1 MLKFLKII
9 FKRSFPRLIYS
20 NKYWVNIGNHVF
32 PVEKYRLIYENL
44 IKKGIRK
51 KYVINPEPANDE
63 DILLVHTPKYI
74 KKLKKGSLS
83 PREIMTLELPYSKEL
98 INFAWL
104 FVGGTIETLKWALK
118 EGLAIHIGGG
128 FHHAFPDHG
137 EGFCV
142 LNDIAIG
149 LRKLKKENKIKKAMV
164 IDCDVHQGNGTAFIF
179 SDESDIFTFS
189 IHQMDNYPAEK
200 QKSDIDIGLW
210 SGDGDWEYLEAL
222 KKFIPKIYVEF
233 KPDLIIYLAG
243 ADPYEK
249 DQLGGLKLTKKALL
263 ERDRIVIEGA
273 LKMKIPVAI
282 LLAGGYAV
290 DVKNTVEIHL
300 NTINLAIKLYR
311 KYF

>member
-1 MLKFLKII
+1 MFKFLKSIL
-9 FKRSFPRLIYS
+9 KRSAPKFVYS

-44 IKKGIRK
+44 IKKGIKRK
-51 KYVINPEPANDE
+51 YIITPNPANEE
-63 DILLVHTPKYI
+63 DILLVHTPKYV
-74 KKLKKGSLS
+74 KKLKTGSLS
-83 PREIMTLELPYSKEL
+83 SREIMTLELPYSKEL
-98 INFAWL
+98 MYFAWL
-104 FVGGTIETLKWALK
+104 FVGGTIETFKLALK
-118 EGLAIHIGGG
+118 EGVAIHVGGG

-137 EGFCV
+137 EGFCI

-149 LRKLKKENKIKKAMV
+149 LRKLKKENKIKKGMV

-179 SDESDIFTFS
+179 SKESDIFTFS

-222 KKFIPKIYVEF
+222 KKFIPKIYTDF
-233 KPDLIIYLAG
+233 NPDLIVYLAG

-249 DQLGGLKLTKKALL
+249 DQLGGLKLSKKGLQ
-263 ERDRIVIEGA
+263 ERDKIVIENA
-273 LKMKIPVAI
+273 LKLKIPVAI
-282 LLAGGYAV
+282 LLAGGYAF

-300 NTINLAIKLYR
+300 NTINLAIKLFR
-311 KYF
+311 KYT

>member
-1 MLKFLKII
+1 MFKLLKSI
-9 FKRSFPRLIYS
+9 FKRNFPRFIYS

-32 PVEKYRLIYENL
+32 PVEKYRLIYEQL
-44 IKKGIRK
+44 IKRGIKRK
-51 KYVINPEPANDE
+51 HVITPNFANDE

-83 PREIMTLELPYSKEL
+83 LREIITLELPYSKEL

-104 FVGGTIETLKWALK
+104 FVGGTIETFKWALK

-149 LRKLKKENKIKKAMV
+149 LKKLKKENQIKKAMV

-179 SDESDIFTFS
+179 SNDPDIFTFS

-210 SGDGDWEYLEAL
+210 SGDGDWEYLHAL
-222 KKFIPKIYVEF
+222 GNFIPKIYIEF
-233 KPDLIIYLAG
+233 KPDLIVYLAG
-243 ADPYEK
+243 ADPYER
-249 DQLGGLKLTKKALL
+249 DQLGGLKITKKALF
-263 ERDRIVIEGA
+263 ERDKIVIEGA
-273 LKMKIPVAI
+273 LKLKIPSAI
-282 LLAGGYAV
+282 LLAGGYAIE
-290 DVKNTVEIHL
+290 VKDTVEIHL

-311 KYF
+311 KYI